1 MLEAEAK
8 ERQRAAGVY
17 GVEGGRGHK
26 KEETLSA
33 ELDEGFVVVTKK
45 AAQQAAELVGA
56 SATRIYEMKKIAREA
71 PERVD
76 ISNIPFFIYSSFYM

>member
-8 ERQRAAGVY
+8 ERQRAS
-17 GVEGGRGHK
+17 GGDHGNQYTGGK
-26 KEETLSA
+26 VAVTTELKEPPTRTE
-33 ELDEGFVVVTKK
+33 

-56 SATRIYEMKKIAREA
+56 SATRIYEMKRIAKEA

-76 ISNIPFFIYSSFYM
+76 ISNIPHFIYSSFYM